1 MKEPFDPCFVVV
13 YYRAHP
19 LASRPDDPNLQSL
32 GRLFRIGHRGHRAP
46 RHRIRCKEQ
55 SLEIETFAQDIAEH
69 GYKVVFKL
77 QRTALT
83 KHLGHSTPFFCADVR
98 CDVQFARIKYGGRG
112 GSPYRGGESLHRWS
126 YSLRCKKGHGL
137 EVLLLL
143 VVPENRLKLF
153 KRLVIAPTTP
163 LVEHNIHNGNIAGQN
178 AFDLGT
184 DKKRDK
190 VEMLAK
196 SKGGLDIW
204 NVCMLLVAPSP
215 FHYLAQSSLR
225 STRSALC
232 ATLACRPSMCSHHIR
247 SLSRSCES
255 R

>member
-153 KRLVIAPTTP
+153 KRLV
-163 LVEHNIHNGNIAGQN
+163 NIG
-178 AFDLGT
+178 D
-184 DKKRDK
+184 
-190 VEMLAK
+190 AK
-196 SKGGLDIW
+196 SLAAHPASTTHRQLTPEELEGAGVTPETIRLCIGIEHIDDIIADLD
-204 NVCMLLVAPSP
+204 
-215 FHYLAQSSLR
+215 Q
-225 STRSALC
+225 ALK
-232 ATLACRPSMCSHHIR
+232 AT
-247 SLSRSCES
+247 E
-255 R
+255 